1 MPRYKFIIIIL
12 ISLALLGM
20 VYSGVSI
27 SQASSPDIVP
37 ASTAPVSPHII
48 ITSHVKGE
56 NELLYLPQNGTA
68 LNMYPLWNIS
78 ILTSQSFIISINAKQ
93 VSSGAGPINIQE
105 NMSLYKTV
113 DMNVTLGSTVYHYSD
128 ISIIGI
134 PPQIGFYQVSIDSS
148 FPGQTEYL
156 SVKPGYSGEL
166 TYPDWN
172 ISMFASSNT
181 SYKIYENGLVVASG
195 TVLGKQSYDL
205 NITGNS
211 TSVIVVLGTHIYDYK
226 GELVAHVPISQYYKP
241 KPPALVATALDVAL
255 SFARGIIIVFLSL
268 ISGMFLAR
276 KYIMIRKNNEP
287 QRRI

>member
-1 MPRYKFIIIIL
+1 MQKYKFIIIIL

-20 VYSGVSI
+20 VYSGST
-27 SQASSPDIVP
+27 SQASNPDIAA
-37 ASTAPVSPHII
+37 ASSPVSPHII
-48 ITSHVKGE
+48 ITSHIN
-56 NELLYLPQNGTA
+56 NEKQFLYLPENSTD
-68 LNMYPLWNIS
+68 LEMYHLWNIS
-78 ILTSQSFIISINAKQ
+78 ILTSQSFTISINGKQ
-93 VSSGAGPINIQE
+93 VSSGSGPISISE

-113 DMNVTLGSTVYHYSD
+113 NVNITLGSTVYHYSD

-134 PPQIGFYQVSIDSS
+134 PPQIAFYQVSVESS

-156 SVKPGYSGEL
+156 AVKPGYSGEL

-181 SYKIYENGLVVASG
+181 SYKIYENGLVVSSG

-205 NITGNS
+205 NITGNT

-268 ISGMFLAR
+268 ISAIFLAR
-276 KYIMIRKNNEP
+276 PYIMARKNHEP

>member
-20 VYSGVSI
+20 VYSGST
-27 SQASSPDIVP
+27 SQASNPDIAA
-37 ASTAPVSPHII
+37 ASSPVSPHII
-48 ITSHVKGE
+48 ITSHIN
-56 NELLYLPQNGTA
+56 NEKQFLYLPENSTD
-68 LNMYPLWNIS
+68 LEMYPLWNIS
-78 ILTSQSFIISINAKQ
+78 ILTSQSFTISINGKQ
-93 VSSGAGPINIQE
+93 VSSGSGPISISE

-113 DMNVTLGSTVYHYSD
+113 NVNITLGSTVYHYSD

-134 PPQIGFYQVSIDSS
+134 PPQIAFYQVSVESS

-156 SVKPGYSGEL
+156 AVKPGYSGEL

-205 NITGNS
+205 NITGNT

-268 ISGMFLAR
+268 ISGIFLAR

>member
-20 VYSGVSI
+20 VYSGST
-27 SQASSPDIVP
+27 SQASNPDIAA
-37 ASTAPVSPHII
+37 ASSPVSPHII
-48 ITSHVKGE
+48 ITSHIN
-56 NELLYLPQNGTA
+56 NEKQFLYLPENSTD
-68 LNMYPLWNIS
+68 LEMYPLWNIS
-78 ILTSQSFIISINAKQ
+78 ILTSQSFTISINGKQ
-93 VSSGAGPINIQE
+93 VSSGSGPISISE

-113 DMNVTLGSTVYHYSD
+113 DVNITLGSTVYHYSD

-134 PPQIGFYQVSIDSS
+134 PPQIAFYQVSVESS

-156 SVKPGYSGEL
+156 AVKPGYSGEL

-205 NITGNS
+205 NITGNT

-268 ISGMFLAR
+268 ISGIFLAR

>member
-20 VYSGVSI
+20 VYSGST
-27 SQASSPDIVP
+27 SQASNPDIAA
-37 ASTAPVSPHII
+37 ASSRVSPHII
-48 ITSHVKGE
+48 ITSHIN
-56 NELLYLPQNGTA
+56 NEKQFLYLPENSTD
-68 LNMYPLWNIS
+68 LEMYPLWNIS
-78 ILTSQSFIISINAKQ
+78 ILTSQSFTISINGKQ
-93 VSSGAGPINIQE
+93 VSSGSGPISISE

-113 DMNVTLGSTVYHYSD
+113 NVNITLGSTVYHYSD

-134 PPQIGFYQVSIDSS
+134 PPQIAFYQVSVESS

-156 SVKPGYSGEL
+156 AVKPGYSGEL

-205 NITGNS
+205 NITGNT
-211 TSVIVVLGTHIYDYK
+211 TSVIVILGTHIYDYK

-255 SFARGIIIVFLSL
+255 SFARGVIIVFLSL
-268 ISGMFLAR
+268 ISGIFLAR

>member
-20 VYSGVSI
+20 VYSGST
-27 SQASSPDIVP
+27 SQASNPDIAA
-37 ASTAPVSPHII
+37 ASSPVSPHII
-48 ITSHVKGE
+48 ITSHIN
-56 NELLYLPQNGTA
+56 NEKQFLYLPENSTD
-68 LNMYPLWNIS
+68 LEMYPLWNIS
-78 ILTSQSFIISINAKQ
+78 ILSSQSFTITINSAQ
-93 VSSGAGPINIQE
+93 VSSGAGPISISE

-113 DMNVTLGSTVYHYSD
+113 DVNITLGSTVYHYSD

-134 PPQIGFYQVSIDSS
+134 PPQIAFYQVSVESS

-156 SVKPGYSGEL
+156 AVKPGYSGEL

-205 NITGNS
+205 NITGNT

-268 ISGMFLAR
+268 ISGIFLAR